1 MKTKI
6 QGHLTA
12 LYMVLFQSTFAFV
25 IVFFICMID
34 PTHICLSPISQELL
48 EIFQGIVCNNERLK
62 GGSWSHELLGER

>member
-12 LYMVLFQSTFAFV
+12 LYMVLFHSNFV

-34 PTHICLSPISQELL
+34 PTQICLSPISQELL
-48 EIFQGIVCNNERLK
+48 ELFQGIVCNNERLK
-62 GGSWSHELLGER
+62 GGNWSHELLGER